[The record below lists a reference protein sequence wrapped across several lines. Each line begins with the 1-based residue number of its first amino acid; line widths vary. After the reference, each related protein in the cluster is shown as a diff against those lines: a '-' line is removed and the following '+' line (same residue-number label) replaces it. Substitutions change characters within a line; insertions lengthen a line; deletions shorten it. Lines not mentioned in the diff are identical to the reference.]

1 MKKLNNHRAS
11 GSDDSVR
18 ITPKV
23 QYTLEECMEYIQSD
37 ECIEVTPKS
46 VRMRKSILDENN
58 RSKATKA
65 ASN

>member
-1 MKKLNNHRAS
+1 
-11 GSDDSVR
+11 
-18 ITPKV
+18 
-23 QYTLEECMEYIQSD
+23 MEYIQSD